1 MLSIC
6 NTYHYVIKLKRGY
19 FHVVKRL
26 HLMLYCRKCYNR
38 FYILSS
44 LWHAVCSLPG
54 TPLDTGTIKKII
66 FDRRS
71 TFAFFKLSKHRQF
84 FSLQSSSVNTYTCWV
99 IHSSIFSHC
108 PTSIFAIIY
117 SPKVRFAFRRSHVAY
132 NSPSRLQNIAGNGSV
147 LPYAEY
153 WFVGFIYCSL
163 LMKQKVNKD
172 QTRNMIFIL
181 VYLYTATITK
191 TQNLLKTETA
201 TTTRA
206 IIRIK
211 DT

>member
-6 NTYHYVIKLKRGY
+6 NTYHYVMKLKRGY

-54 TPLDTGTIKKII
+54 TPLDTGTIKKMI

-84 FSLQSSSVNTYTCWV
+84 FFFTIIFGKHLYLLSHTLFNIFALSDVHLCNNIFTKSSVCFPPITCCIQFTV
-99 IHSSIFSHC
+99 
-108 PTSIFAIIY
+108 T
-117 SPKVRFAFRRSHVAY
+117 
-132 NSPSRLQNIAGNGSV
+132 IAK
-147 LPYAEY
+147 
-153 WFVGFIYCSL
+153 YCR
-163 LMKQKVNKD
+163 KWQC
-172 QTRNMIFIL
+172 
-181 VYLYTATITK
+181 AP
-191 TQNLLKTETA
+191 
-201 TTTRA
+201 
-206 IIRIK
+206 IR
-211 DT
+211 